1 MKKNMRN
8 LRCPAI
14 KIALGVV
21 CSTLTVAGVMAATYP
36 NGTFK
41 YAAPTL
47 PANPTGIPGTQYTP
61 ATKDDVGIQNA
72 INAAHANGGGQI
84 VLSSGTYTI
93 NKRVALQNNIKISGA
108 GKGST
113 IIKRGSSFPWT
124 SGSWTELLGAM
135 DAVLHDFYIQNLT
148 FDGGFTYSQLMSSKP
163 YVYSMRISSS
173 ADDAAHLN
181 QRVYYYNIEV
191 MNFGIGLNMGNSAEI
206 TVDNCYLHANGC
218 DAVFQNLYI
227 RNVKDVL
234 IKNSEFGFAFEGV
247 GVKVAGGLANYPNEA
262 HNVTITGNYF
272 HDNGWA
278 DLYVGGMQGV
288 RIYNNTCTYAG
299 YGSTAA
305 NNNAGVLGGFAQY
318 WEVGSDNS
326 GNHYNANVDLVN
338 NKFQNNK
345 WTAIELQYANG
356 LNVQGNQISG
366 TVNGSN
372 YNGPTSVTSLNC
384 DYNTQ

>member
-1 MKKNMRN
+1 MKM
-8 LRCPAI
+8 AAVAV
-14 KIALGVV
+14 IAVFTSVSGQ
-21 CSTLTVAGVMAATYP
+21 AATYP

-41 YAAPTL
+41 YPAPTL
-47 PANPTGIPGTQYTP
+47 PSNPTGTPGTQYHP
-61 ATKDDVGIQNA
+61 ATFDDVGILNA

-93 NKRVALQNNIKISGA
+93 NNRVALQSNISILGA

-113 IIKRGSSFPWT
+113 IIKRGSSFPYNSST
-124 SGSWTELLGAM
+124 WTELIGAM

-148 FDGGFTYSQLMSSKP
+148 FDGGFTYSQLMSLTP

-191 MNFGIGLNMGNSAEI
+191 ENFGIGLNMGNSAEI
-206 TVDNCYLHANGC
+206 TVDNCYMHANGC
-218 DAVFQNLYI
+218 SAVFENLYI

-234 IKNSEFGFAFEGV
+234 IKNSEFGFAYEGV
-247 GVKVAGGLANYPNEA
+247 GVKVAGGLSDYSNEA
-262 HNVTITGNYF
+262 HNVTIYGNYF

-278 DLYVGGMQGV
+278 DLYVAGMQGV

-299 YGSTAA
+299 YGSTAT
-305 NNNAGVLGGFAQY
+305 NNNAGVLGGFSTY
-318 WEVGSDNS
+318 WEGDFDNS
-326 GNHYNANVDLVN
+326 GNHYSSNVDIVN
-338 NKFQNNK
+338 NVFTNDK
-345 WTAIELQYANG
+345 WAGIELQYANG
-356 LNVQGNQISG
+356 LNVQGNKISG
-366 TVNGSN
+366 TSSGPN
-372 YNGPTSVTSLNC
+372 YNGPTAVTSLNC